1 MTETTFVLWGS
12 GVVAF
17 AVLAAIATALAR
29 AAREGV
35 RIKKR
40 IALLADGPPGI
51 DPTKIA
57 ADVAR
62 LQLAAGEVAPLI
74 ARMESAR
81 AVIRAGPRLLP
92 TELPAVFA
100 QLARDIA
107 WLRNLAR

>member
-1 MTETTFVLWGS
+1 MTAFVLWGS

-17 AVLAAIATALAR
+17 VVLAAIATALAR
-29 AAREGV
+29 AAREGL
-35 RIKKR
+35 RLKKR

-51 DPTKIA
+51 DRTKIA

-62 LQLAAGEVAPLI
+62 LQSAAGQLPPLI
-74 ARMESAR
+74 ARMETAL

-92 TELPAVFA
+92 TELPAVFT
-100 QLARDIA
+100 QLARDVA